1 MQEKLTKEN
10 ATEEL
15 NKTKEVV
22 ENLKLKIE
30 NPEGLEK
37 DVEEKVLNLKNTVE
51 GLNTKIT
58 VLEKQIA
65 DLPESDNEAEENN
78 ELKMIMSEMASIVS
92 SAEGAMQAYLEVPV
106 EVVENKETE
115 ENKTKSIE
123 PLEYFKGDEK
133 AMKKYFSEL
142 SREYSTTL
150 PVEHSVIRTEQQNK
164 LLKDL
169 ESGVPVVIE
178 AHKRQGKTSML
189 KSLGNVW
196 KEKNGTEPIYIDMN
210 KRDIEY
216 KDLSAEEFKGE
227 VGKEEIE
234 YFFEDNFPDF
244 DFNEISKEMEGKTPF
259 EILDAFLEKNG
270 EGKQFLIEVD
280 ELIETAKKNDGRLE
294 SLAESLKNLKN
305 VKVLL
310 AWHPF
315 DIYSDQAKSAFKDYE
330 RTPIKPLDV
339 EDAKILIEKPL
350 KDKGSDISFSDEAIQ
365 KIYDYAGGRPMDMN
379 LFCGQL
385 TGGTN
390 FDAVQKMRY
399 EKTDIE
405 EFINKN
411 NLNELHSTK
420 DIFAAT
426 YDDIP
431 KIYMYDLNKEHKD
444 AINTL
449 VKAGGEVQVS
459 DITEQNGQDLIN
471 LGFVNKDEKNN
482 TYKIKGEVVF
492 NLFKQQVDQAS

>member
-1 MQEKLTKEN
+1 MPEDITKKVESDKEIPKSVVESIETQKVESVAEN
-10 ATEEL
+10 AEKSINSSTE
-15 NKTKEVV
+15 NAVANGTQSV
-22 ENLKLKIE
+22 ENVTKYGGAEVSDIE
-30 NPEGLEK
+30 SAKEISTE
-37 DVEEKVLNLKNTVE
+37 T
-51 GLNTKIT
+51 
-58 VLEKQIA
+58 
-65 DLPESDNEAEENN
+65 NN
-78 ELKMIMSEMASIVS
+78 EIKKSGEEAKTEITQVNSG
-92 SAEGAMQAYLEVPV
+92 AENV
-106 EVVENKETE
+106 E
-115 ENKTKSIE
+115 ENKVEISHINIE
-123 PLEYFKGDEK
+123 PIEYFKGDEK

-142 SREYSTTL
+142 SMEYSTTL

-234 YFFEDNFPDF
+234 YFFEDNFPEF
-244 DFNEISKEMEGKTPF
+244 DFNEISEEKEMEGKTPF
-259 EILDAFLEKNG
+259 EILDAFLGKNG
-270 EGKQFLIEVD
+270 DGKQFLIEID
-280 ELIETAKKNDGRLE
+280 ELIETAKKNDARLE
-294 SLAESLKNLKN
+294 SLAENLKNLKN

-315 DIYSDQAKSAFKDYE
+315 DIYSDQAKSAFKNYE
-330 RTPIKPLDV
+330 RTAIKPLSV

-385 TGGTN
+385 TGGIN
-390 FDAVQKMRY
+390 FDSVQKMRY
-399 EKTDIE
+399 EKKDIE

-411 NLNELHSTK
+411 NLNELHTTK
-420 DIFAAT
+420 GIFTAT

-444 AINTL
+444 TINTI
-449 VKAGGEVQVS
+449 VKAGGEVQIS
-459 DITEQNGQDLIN
+459 DITEQNAQDLIN
-471 LGFVNKDEKNN
+471 LGFISKNEKNN